1 MRFRLSH
8 SDAEDLH
15 GDLWV
20 RLLANEGYV
29 LRSYRGTARIETYL
43 MTIARNLVLDG
54 RRRVHGKWRP
64 SARARR
70 FGLPAIELERLIAH
84 QGFSAA
90 IAIGRVAARWPDADR
105 AALTAFADS
114 IELRMRRIEVGTDAL
129 FDQPSSTRSPFQ
141 LLADREEARDVESLG
156 RALTGALRSLD
167 EVDRQLVIARYID
180 GRTVAELATAFGF
193 EQKALYRRFDRLI
206 RRLRCSLENGGFRA
220 RDADALVGSDAT
232 IRCTV
237 LQRRGEQRPAHRS
250 DLLHLVRSNGD

>member
-1 MRFRLSH
+1 MPVDRALRPCGGDDGSSERVQAAVQAPGDAFEFSRVRTAASHIAMRFRLSH

-20 RLLANEGYV
+20 RLLANEGHV

-90 IAIGRVAARWPDADR
+90 IAIGRVAARWPDA
-105 AALTAFADS
+105 
-114 IELRMRRIEVGTDAL
+114 
-129 FDQPSSTRSPFQ
+129 
-141 LLADREEARDVESLG
+141 ES
-156 RALTGALRSLD
+156 
-167 EVDRQLVIARYID
+167 
-180 GRTVAELATAFGF
+180 
-193 EQKALYRRFDRLI
+193 
-206 RRLRCSLENGGFRA
+206 
-220 RDADALVGSDAT
+220 GS
-232 IRCTV
+232 
-237 LQRRGEQRPAHRS
+237 AHR
-250 DLLHLVRSNGD
+250 VRGFD